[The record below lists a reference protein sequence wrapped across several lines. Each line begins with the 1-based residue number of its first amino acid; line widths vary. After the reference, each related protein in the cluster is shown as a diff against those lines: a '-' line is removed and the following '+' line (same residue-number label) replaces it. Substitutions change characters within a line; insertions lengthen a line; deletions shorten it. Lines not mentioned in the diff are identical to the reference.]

1 MKRLTKLANK
11 HKTDKGTEFSYAH
24 GFTEFYEPFFE
35 KYENPTILEL
45 GVDKGASEKMLN
57 DFYDG
62 NCTIYCV
69 DIEDKS
75 DLFKD
80 YDNIKFFQCD
90 LSTRENISE
99 LISRLESVSFDIII
113 DDASHKWADQFL
125 SLSMVSPLLKE
136 DGVYILED
144 LHTSYESEIFGEGED
159 FVQSPLYF
167 LVYLNFNKFLA
178 EEEYYGLRYRIKDIN
193 IINLD
198 GGCWNRNSRSIT
210 SIITFKK

>member
-1 MKRLTKLANK
+1 M
-11 HKTDKGTEFSYAH
+11 Y
-24 GFTEFYEPFFE
+24 
-35 KYENPTILEL
+35 
-45 GVDKGASEKMLN
+45 
-57 DFYDG
+57 
-62 NCTIYCV
+62 
-69 DIEDKS
+69 
-75 DLFKD
+75 
-80 YDNIKFFQCD
+80 NIKFFQCD